1 MSLRRIGRALRRST
15 VLGVTVAMGLLPVIP
30 VASAESP
37 IDGGDAGRS
46 WTATEDAAPQYPGV
60 HIDWDVPITMSDG
73 TVLKAN
79 VYRPMDAAGHIV
91 DTPTPTIVNMT
102 PYTKLVSNIADS
114 ALSLPV
120 LPDVLSDFLRGF
132 DLSGVGMSGLSD
144 LLKAL
149 PGGAA
154 RLFTADRKLI
164 QSGYTQIVVD
174 VRGTG
179 FSEGVWQVFQ
189 EREQQDTVEVI
200 DWASK
205 QSWSNGKIGMSG
217 ISYSAINQLQAA
229 EHHPDALKAIFPV
242 EPGSDLLRDVLA
254 TGGALGFGFIP
265 PWLLAVNITKMA
277 PDLVSVFGGNFD
289 WKWLADRLQ
298 SPLTFFDYVI
308 EALTINS
315 IPEIP
320 DNLKALLETDSPLR
334 TAWLG
339 HPDRIQVPTFITG
352 GWHDIFTYSEPR
364 VYDAIPLPPGQKQ
377 LVMGNTYHGD
387 PGSGFGSPGAPPR
400 LDVLQRAWFDKW
412 LKGIDNGID
421 GYGPVTLWQQG
432 GGWTSTGQFPRAEVD
447 YRRMYLS
454 SVPSGTTAFSV
465 HDGSLT
471 TAPSDNA
478 QLTVAPGVM
487 SLCSRD
493 TAQIT
498 AGVTALFDFCAKDA
512 RPMELNGLTFTSAPV
527 GAPTTISGPVNLH
540 LNTVLDATDG
550 YWTATL
556 NDVAPDG
563 TSVVLTSGQLTASLR
578 KVDEDKATRSANG
591 DYTDPYPYLTL
602 TDREP
607 IVPGQPTQLDLGLMA
622 TDAVLQPGHRLRV
635 DVFAS
640 NFPRG
645 LPLRPLLNESG
656 LRPQHIQLDPNAPS
670 WINVPV
676 GGQPGW

>member
-1 MSLRRIGRALRRST
+1 MKVGRRAAGALAACAAAA
-15 VLGVTVAMGLLPVIP
+15 VVGGLLSPVTAATEP
-30 VASAESP
+30 
-37 IDGGDAGRS
+37 DAGGPGAA
-46 WTATEDAAPQYPGV
+46 WTATQDAAPQYPGV

-79 VYRPMDAAGHIV
+79 VYRPMDGAGNIV
-91 DTPTPTIVNMT
+91 DAPLPTIVNLT
-102 PYTKLVSNIADS
+102 PYTKLMSMIADS
-114 ALSLPV
+114 ALSIPGLESV
-120 LPDVLSDFLRGF
+120 LNGFLSGF
-132 DLSGVGMSGLSD
+132 DLSAYGLGG
-144 LLKAL
+144 LTELTKAL

-154 RLFTADRKLI
+154 RLFTADRKLV
-164 QSGYTQIVVD
+164 QSGYTQVVVD

-189 EREQQDTVEVI
+189 EREQLDSVEVI

-205 QSWSNGKIGMSG
+205 QSWSDGKIGMSG
-217 ISYSAINQLQAA
+217 ISYSAINQVHAA
-229 EHHPDALKAIFPV
+229 EHQPAALKAIFPV
-242 EPGSDLLRDVLA
+242 EPGSDLVRDVLA

-265 PWLLAVNITKMA
+265 PWLLGVNSLKWI
-277 PDLVSVFGGNFD
+277 PDLTAIFSGQFD
-289 WKWLADRLQ
+289 WQWLADRLQ
-298 SPLTFFDYVI
+298 SPMTFFDYVI
-308 EALTINS
+308 QALTINS
-315 IPEIP
+315 VPEIP
-320 DNLKALLETDSPLR
+320 DNLKQLLETDSSLR

-339 HPDRIQVPTFITG
+339 HPDRVRVPTFVVG

-364 VYDAIPLPPGQKQ
+364 IYNAIDLPPGQKQ
-377 LVMGNTYHGD
+377 LIMGDTYHVN
-387 PGSGFGSPGAPPR
+387 PGSGFGSPGLPPR

-421 GYGPVTLWQQG
+421 GYGPVTLYQQG
-432 GGWTSTGQFPRAEVD
+432 GGWTSGGEFPRADVD

-454 SVPSGTTAFSV
+454 AAPSGTTSTSL
-465 HDGSLT
+465 HDGSLS
-471 TAPSDNA
+471 AEPGA
-478 QLTVAPGVM
+478 AERLTVSPGIV

-493 TAQIT
+493 SAQIT
-498 AGVTALFDFCAKDA
+498 AGVTALLDACAKDA

-527 GAPTTISGPVNLH
+527 SEATLISGAVNLH

-563 TSVVLTSGQLTASLR
+563 KSTVLTSGQLTASLR
-578 KVDEDKATRSANG
+578 KVDESRATRSANG

-602 TDREP
+602 DDREP
-607 IVPGQPTQLDLGLMA
+607 LVPGQPTQLDLGLTA

-635 DVFAS
+635 DVFAF

-656 LRPQHIQLDPNAPS
+656 LRPQHIELDPNAPS
-670 WINVPV
+670 WVNVPISREL
-676 GGQPGW
+676 